1 MKMVKLITYL
11 LKGTIRSNISML
23 NLVINFII
31 LYFIIKQVISFIKH
45 SLLGE
50 NPNIIKFM
58 SNIPRPFYNND
69 YYEIFE
75 CRLSISQFIYSL
87 FVCILG
93 CILFFI
99 DGILYILFNSLVKT
113 ISSLINFLNNKLH
126 KHN

>member
-1 MKMVKLITYL
+1 MVKLITYL

-50 NPNIIKFM
+50 NPNIIKFIP
-58 SNIPRPFYNND
+58 NIPRLFYNND

-87 FVCILG
+87 FICILG

-113 ISSLINFLNNKLH
+113 ISSLINFFNNELH

>member
-58 SNIPRPFYNND
+58 PNIPRPFYNND

-75 CRLSISQFIYSL
+75 CRLSTSQFIYSL
-87 FVCILG
+87 FICILG

>member
-1 MKMVKLITYL
+1 
-11 LKGTIRSNISML
+11 ML

-31 LYFIIKQVISFIKH
+31 LYFIIKQAISFIKQ

-58 SNIPRPFYNND
+58 PNIPRPFYNN

-87 FVCILG
+87 FICIFG
-93 CILFFI
+93 CILFFV
-99 DGILYILFNSLVKT
+99 DGILFILFDYAIKITST
-113 ISSLINFLNNKLH
+113 LINFLKNKLNNYN
-126 KHN
+126 K